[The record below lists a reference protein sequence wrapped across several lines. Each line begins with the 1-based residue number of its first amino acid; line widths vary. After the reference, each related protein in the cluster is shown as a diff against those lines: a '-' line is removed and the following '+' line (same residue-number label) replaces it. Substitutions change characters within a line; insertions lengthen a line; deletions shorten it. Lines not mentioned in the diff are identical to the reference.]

1 MGAPPEKQPAGRLRV
16 ACVQNT
22 ADRDIEPSMAVVS
35 DLVRRARDAGAEF
48 ITTPEVVSLI
58 EANRAA
64 TLAKSAPE
72 ESHPALAIFQDLA
85 RETGA
90 WLLAGSLTV
99 KVEPERVANRSLL
112 IDPTGTV
119 VGRYDKLHMFD
130 VNLANG
136 ESYRESR
143 TYRPGERAVLA
154 ATPWGQLGM
163 TICYDMRFP
172 QLYRDLAHAG
182 ATMFTVP
189 SAFTRPT
196 GRAHWHVLL
205 RSRAIEN
212 GCFVIAAAQT
222 GEHPTGRKSYGH
234 SLIVDPWGEVLADG
248 GEEVGFITADLDL
261 ARVAESRGMVPSLQH
276 DRPYV
281 APPPIP
287 AAAPLEAAS

>member
-1 MGAPPEKQPAGRLRV
+1 MTDKLRV
-16 ACVQNT
+16 ACIQNT
-22 ADRDIEPSMAVVS
+22 ADRDIAPSMAVVS
-35 DLVRRARDAGAEF
+35 DLVRRARDAGAAF

-58 EANRAA
+58 ESNRAA
-64 TLAKSAPE
+64 TLAKSFVE
-72 ESHPALAIFQDLA
+72 EEHPALAAFQELA

-90 WLLAGSLTV
+90 WMLAGSLTV

-112 IDPTGTV
+112 IDPTGAV

-130 VNLANG
+130 VTLADG

-143 TYRPGERAVLA
+143 TYRPGDAAVVA
-154 ATPWGQLGM
+154 PTPWGPLGM

-182 ATMFTVP
+182 AAMFTVP

-196 GRAHWHVLL
+196 GKAHWHVLL

-222 GEHPTGRKSYGH
+222 GVHPTGRKSYGH

-248 GEEVGFITADLDL
+248 GEDVGFITADLNL
-261 ARVAESRGMVPSLQH
+261 ARIAECRGMVPSLQH
-276 DRPYV
+276 DHPYK
-281 APPPIP
+281 APPPLQAEP
-287 AAAPLEAAS
+287 LLAAGE